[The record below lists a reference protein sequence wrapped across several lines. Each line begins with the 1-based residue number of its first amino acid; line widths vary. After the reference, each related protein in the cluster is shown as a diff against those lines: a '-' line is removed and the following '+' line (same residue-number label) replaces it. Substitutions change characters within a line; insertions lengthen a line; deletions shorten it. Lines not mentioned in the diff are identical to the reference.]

1 MEFTQVVFKKKQKKC
16 FLLKMEKRLPG
27 INAHNSFAKIIKN
40 LFQDNFVFSGRD
52 EDSDCWS
59 EKRNLK
65 ENPMSYVLSATG
77 RKYVSTK
84 KKNIDV
90 WIAKVPKYAGAKEGK
105 TLVGSVKYNISKESF
120 EIFCCT

>member
-1 MEFTQVVFKKKQKKC
+1 MEFTQVVFKKNKKKC

-65 ENPMSYVLSATG
+65 ENPMNYVLSATG

-84 KKNIDV
+84 KIKYRCVDCEGSQICGRKRRKDSCREC
-90 WIAKVPKYAGAKEGK
+90 KV
-105 TLVGSVKYNISKESF
+105 
-120 EIFCCT
+120 